1 MSQYSKTTKQQLDAY
16 ERTFSTTLNT
26 NYKNAFIQCKKT
38 DINCNTMKGQLNNV
52 NDTLGKVKNLAA
64 SVKGKIDAEKKDI
77 SNYEQTLSSQK
88 TIFDEKL
95 QELNT
100 INEQD
105 QASKTLRKDRKKSM
119 TYDYLTLTYY
129 FCTNV
134 IIIYLLHKQYN
145 FSALYL
151 LAVFLSLLLVIFVLA
166 FFGIPYA

>member
-1 MSQYSKTTKQQLDAY
+1 ML
-16 ERTFSTTLNT
+16 
-26 NYKNAFIQCKKT
+26 KK
-38 DINCNTMKGQLNNV
+38 K
-52 NDTLGKVKNLAA
+52 
-64 SVKGKIDAEKKDI
+64 EI

-151 LAVFLSLLLVIFVLA
+151 LAVFLSLLVVIFVLA

>member
-38 DINCNTMKGQLNNV
+38 DVNCSTMKGQLNKV

-64 SVKGKIDAEKKDI
+64 SVI
-77 SNYEQTLSSQK
+77 SNYEQTLSSQQ

-95 QELNT
+95 RELNT

-105 QASKTLRKDRKKSM
+105 QASKTLRKDRKESM

-151 LAVFLSLLLVIFVLA
+151 LAVFLSLLVVIFVLA

>member
-1 MSQYSKTTKQQLDAY
+1 M
-16 ERTFSTTLNT
+16 
-26 NYKNAFIQCKKT
+26 
-38 DINCNTMKGQLNNV
+38 
-52 NDTLGKVKNLAA
+52 KNLAA
-64 SVKGKIDAEKKDI
+64 SVEGKVNAEKKNI
-77 SNYEQTLSSQK
+77 SNYEQTLSSQQ

-95 QELNT
+95 RELNT

-105 QASKTLRKDRKKSM
+105 QASRTLRKDRKQSM

-151 LAVFLSLLLVIFVLA
+151 LAVFFVILLVIFILA
-166 FFGIPYA
+166 WFGIPYA